1 MDNLFQKIEGT
12 IEFHGAKQLLVNINE
27 NISLPIEQIEFIP
40 GDIVYLDNKGKCI
53 LQERFPQPVIGIVKG
68 LYKGEAYL
76 YIANFGTV
84 CKFIPKIPNSKYK
97 LGDRIVLFLNKDGTI
112 TVHEKFSSSAID
124 DVKCL
129 LSMYKLTQNKTFI
142 DLEKGPH
149 FYTINEVINHDDLDT
164 FTIDPTSSVDFDDA
178 ITVDTENKI
187 IYVHIVDIASF
198 TLPDKLKERCLT
210 LYLSNEH
217 TEHLLDEIDAAD
229 NFSLVVGKQRKVI
242 TVKISMDEDGLVK
255 TYDIYKSTIIVKKRW
270 NYEQVFEMINNNN
283 APSNINYLAELTKQR
298 SKNVQYNIN
307 LPSIRITSNKQ
318 TGEVES
324 LITENTNDISHALVA
339 TAMILTNLIVSKHL
353 SSKNVKLPNR
363 FHDTL
368 RGFSIPN
375 YVSTGNENVDSFIMV
390 KKFARAYYSIDKKG
404 HFGLDIKD
412 YVHFTSPM
420 RRYADVL
427 VHRILAGYINDNLQ
441 DDIELMNQRSKLVNI
456 CQDLYIKW
464 KVNRWINNNKDTI
477 YEIWCTSVT
486 KSGIL
491 WFMPKLLLDGFLH
504 ISLLLPLQN
513 WNFIDDTLVG
523 SDKNT
528 ILKIGDKLSAK
539 IDKVNEITGEV
550 NLFIKN

>member
-1 MDNLFQKIEGT
+1 MNNIEGT
-12 IEFHGAKQLLVNINE
+12 IEFHGTKQLLVNTNE
-27 NISLPIEQIEFIP
+27 NLSIEIYLNEFIP
-40 GDIVYLDNKGKCI
+40 GDTVYLDNKGKCI
-53 LQERFPQPVIGIVKG
+53 LQERIHQPVIGIVKG

-76 YIANFGTV
+76 YITNFGTV
-84 CKFIPKIPNSKYK
+84 CKFTPKIPNSKYK
-97 LGDRIVLFLNKDGTI
+97 LGDRIVLLLNKDGTI
-112 TVHEKFSSSAID
+112 TFHEKFSSEAID

-142 DLEKGPH
+142 DLEKGQH
-149 FYTINEVINHDDLDT
+149 FYTINEIINHDDLDT

-198 TLPDKLKERCLT
+198 VLPDKLKERCLT

-229 NFSLVVGKQRKVI
+229 NLSLVVGKQRKVI
-242 TVKISMDEDGLVK
+242 TVKISMDEDSLVK
-255 TYDIYKSTIIVKKRW
+255 KYDIYKSTIIVKKRW
-270 NYEQVFEMINNNN
+270 NYEQVLEMINNNN

-427 VHRILAGYINDNLQ
+427 VHRILAGYINDNLE
-441 DDIELMNQRSKLVNI
+441 DDIKLMNQRSKLVNT

-464 KVNRWINNNKDTI
+464 KVNRWINYNKDII
-477 YEIWCTSVT
+477 YEIWCSSIT

-504 ISLLLPLQN
+504 ISLLLPKQR
-513 WNFIDDTLVG
+513 WTFIDDTLVG
-523 SDKNT
+523 SETNI
-528 ILKIGDKLSAK
+528 ILKIGDKLSVK
-539 IDKVNEITGEV
+539 IDKVNEITGEI
-550 NLFIKN
+550 NLLCIS